1 MSAGKLGI
9 MANPGVAPLDP
20 LTPVGQVRLN
30 LGDTVYVPLDPP
42 VEGQGDYNNF
52 SDEAIEGFIAAA
64 SGNPASATGYGYLQ
78 LAAIAALSSGTIT
91 TDDLSVKQENRATEL
106 RQIAAAWFG
115 RGDGAD
121 DAAGLNEYF
130 NIVPY
135 GGYVHP
141 ELSAFP
147 THWRY

>member
-1 MSAGKLGI
+1 
-9 MANPGVAPLDP
+9 MANPGVAPLNP
-20 LTPVGQVRLN
+20 ATPVGQVRLN
-30 LGDTVYVPLDPP
+30 LGDTTYVPLVPP

-78 LAAIAALSSGTIT
+78 LAAIAASSGSNVV
-91 TDDLSVKQENRATEL
+91 TDDLQVDTSKRATEF

-115 RGDGAD
+115 RGAD
-121 DAAGLNEYF
+121 ADAEAGLNEYF

-135 GGYVHP
+135 GGYIHP
-141 ELSAFP
+141 ELSTFP

>member
-1 MSAGKLGI
+1 

-20 LTPVGQVRLN
+20 QSPVGQVRLN
-30 LGDTVYVPLDPP
+30 LGDTIYVPLVPP
-42 VEGQGDYNNF
+42 VQGQGEYNNF
-52 SDEAIEGFIAAA
+52 SDDAIEGFIAAA
-64 SGNPASATGYGYLQ
+64 GGNPAGATGYGYLQ
-78 LAAIAALSSGTIT
+78 LAAIAALTSGTIT

-115 RGDGAD
+115 RGNDAD
-121 DAAGLNEYF
+121 NAAGLNEYF

-135 GGYVHP
+135 GQVALAA
-141 ELSAFP
+141 ELAEFP

>member
-1 MSAGKLGI
+1 
-9 MANPGVAPLDP
+9 MANPGAVPLDP
-20 LTPVGQVRLN
+20 ASDVGAVRLN
-30 LGDTVYVPLDPP
+30 LGDTAYVPLDPP
-42 VEGQGDYNNF
+42 AAGMGDYSNF
-52 SDEAIEGFIAAA
+52 SDDAIRAFIASAN
-64 SGNPASATGYGYLQ
+64 GNLASATGYGYLQ
-78 LAAIAALSSGTIT
+78 LAALAALTSGTVQ
-91 TDDLSVKQENRATEL
+91 TDDLMVRQENRATEL

-115 RGDGAD
+115 RGADAD

-135 GGYVHP
+135 SGYIHP